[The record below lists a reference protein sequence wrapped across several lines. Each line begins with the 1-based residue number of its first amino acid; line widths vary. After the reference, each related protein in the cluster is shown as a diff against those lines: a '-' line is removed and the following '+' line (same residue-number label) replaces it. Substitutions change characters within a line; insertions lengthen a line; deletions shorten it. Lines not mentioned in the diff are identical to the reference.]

1 MNTNKKTTEME
12 NMKINVKMKLSA
24 LWVAVMFCYL
34 YADVKAFYLHGFIEK
49 IIAGEVM
56 GMQITQAFLLG
67 SSIVMAIPAVMIFLS
82 LTLKAKANRRANII
96 LGIVYTGVI
105 LITLL
110 MPGPSAYYYIFFG
123 SVEVVLT
130 SLIVWYAWK
139 WPGQSPKNI

>member
-96 LGIVYTGVI
+96 
-105 LITLL
+105 
-110 MPGPSAYYYIFFG
+110 
-123 SVEVVLT
+123 
-130 SLIVWYAWK
+130 
-139 WPGQSPKNI
+139 